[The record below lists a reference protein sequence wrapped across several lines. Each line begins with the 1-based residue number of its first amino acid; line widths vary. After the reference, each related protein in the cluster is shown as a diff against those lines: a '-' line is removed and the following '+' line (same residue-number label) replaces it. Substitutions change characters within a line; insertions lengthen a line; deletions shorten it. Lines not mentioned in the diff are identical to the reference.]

1 MFRRRVVP
9 CAYPPPRR
17 SGPPD
22 PARRVGR
29 RALVTGAS
37 GFVGRALCAA
47 LRARGDQV
55 RVVMRR
61 PAVGPWDEQWNLDL
75 GAGDLPA
82 GLLRDVDVVWHLAG
96 ARARE
101 PWRPGLAEAH
111 AAADLAATRA
121 LLDAVAAGA
130 WLQRASPGAPV
141 LVLASSVKA
150 VGLPARGPAD
160 ERTATPP
167 DTHYGRAKRA
177 AEELVLAT
185 AERHGLHACVVRPA
199 PVYGPG
205 CGGGL
210 GRMLRAVDRGR
221 FPAVPEVGNRRSL
234 VGLDDLVAALLLV
247 AERPEA
253 AGRTYVVCDGQA
265 YSTRRVQLA
274 MASALGRRP
283 PARTVPAWALRAL
296 AQAGD
301 MAGWLA
307 GRPAPFDSAALR
319 QLLGSAWYSA
329 ARITAELGWRPRQD
343 LEAALPAMV
352 AAYRAGGAL
361 DCAIASG

>member
-1 MFRRRVVP
+1 M
-9 CAYPPPRR
+9 
-17 SGPPD
+17 
-22 PARRVGR
+22 GR

-47 LRARGDQV
+47 LHARGDQV
-55 RVVMRR
+55 RAVMRR
-61 PAVGPWDEQWNLDL
+61 PAAGPWDEQWNLDL
-75 GAGDLPA
+75 GATDLPT
-82 GLLRDVDVVWHLAG
+82 GLVRDVDVVWHLA
-96 ARARE
+96 ARSRPFEGLAAARE
-101 PWRPGLAEAH
+101 PGGLAAAREPRQPELAEER

-121 LLDAVAAGA
+121 LLDAAAAAGA
-130 WLQRASPGAPV
+130 PA
-141 LVLASSVKA
+141 LVFASSVRA
-150 VGLPARGPAD
+150 VGLPVRGPAD

-167 DTHYGRAKRA
+167 DTGYGRAKRA
-177 AEELVLAT
+177 AEELVLAA

-210 GRMLRAVDRGR
+210 RRMLRAVDQGR

-274 MASALGRRP
+274 MAGALGRTP

-296 AQAGD
+296 ARTGD
-301 MAGWLA
+301 LASWLA

-329 ARITAELGWRPRQD
+329 ARISAELGWRPRQD
-343 LEAALPAMV
+343 LEGALPAMV
-352 AAYRAGGAL
+352 AAYREEEG
-361 DCAIASG
+361 S

>member
-1 MFRRRVVP
+1 
-9 CAYPPPRR
+9 
-17 SGPPD
+17 
-22 PARRVGR
+22 VGR
-29 RALVTGAS
+29 RVLVTGAS

-47 LRARGDQV
+47 LRTRGDQV
-55 RVVMRR
+55 RAVMRR
-61 PAVGPWDEQWNLDL
+61 PAHGPWDEQWNLDL
-75 GAGDLPA
+75 GAAALPA
-82 GLLRDVDVVWHLAG
+82 GLARDVDVVWHLAG
-96 ARARE
+96 LS
-101 PWRPGLAEAH
+101 RPSGERQPDLAQAH

-121 LLDAVAAGA
+121 LLAAAAAAGTPA
-130 WLQRASPGAPV
+130 
-141 LVLASSVKA
+141 LVFASSVRA

-167 DTHYGRAKRA
+167 ETRHGQAKRE
-177 AEELVLAT
+177 AEGLVLAA
-185 AERHGLHACVVRPA
+185 AERHGLHACVLRPA

-210 GRMLRAVDRGR
+210 RRMLRAVDHGR

-253 AGRTYVVCDGQA
+253 AARTYVVCDGQA

-274 MASALGRRP
+274 MASALGRTP

-296 AQAGD
+296 ARAGD
-301 MAGWLA
+301 LAGWLG
-307 GRPAPFDSAALR
+307 GRPAPFDSSALR
-319 QLLGSAWYSA
+319 QLLGSGWYSS

-343 LEAALPAMV
+343 LESSLPAMV
-352 AAYRAGGAL
+352 AAYREEEQAA
-361 DCAIASG
+361 ASSRRGRRHG

>member
-1 MFRRRVVP
+1 
-9 CAYPPPRR
+9 
-17 SGPPD
+17 
-22 PARRVGR
+22 VGR

-55 RVVMRR
+55 RAVMRR
-61 PAVGPWDEQWNLDL
+61 PAAGPWDEQWNLDL
-75 GAGDLPA
+75 GAADLPA
-82 GLLRDVDVVWHLAG
+82 GLVRDVDVVWHLA
-96 ARARE
+96 ARS
-101 PWRPGLAEAH
+101 RPSEGGRPELAEAH

-121 LLDAVAAGA
+121 LLDAVAA
-130 WLQRASPGAPV
+130 ASAPGV
-141 LVLASSVKA
+141 VLASSVRA

-167 DTHYGRAKRA
+167 DTRHGRAKRA
-177 AEELVLAT
+177 AEELVLAA

-210 GRMLRAVDRGR
+210 RRMLGAVDQGR

-274 MASALGRRP
+274 MASALGRTP

-296 AQAGD
+296 ARTGD
-301 MAGWLA
+301 LAGWLA
-307 GRPAPFDSAALR
+307 GRPAPFDSTALR

-329 ARITAELGWRPRQD
+329 ARIITELDWRPRQD
-343 LEAALPAMV
+343 LEAVLPAMV
-352 AAYRAGGAL
+352 AAFRGG
-361 DCAIASG
+361 SGGLKSEA

>member
-1 MFRRRVVP
+1 M
-9 CAYPPPRR
+9 
-17 SGPPD
+17 
-22 PARRVGR
+22 GR

-47 LRARGDQV
+47 LHARGDQV
-55 RVVMRR
+55 RAVMRR
-61 PAVGPWDEQWNLDL
+61 PAAGPWDEQWNLDL
-75 GAGDLPA
+75 GTADLPA
-82 GLLRDVDVVWHLAG
+82 GLLRDVDVVWHLA
-96 ARARE
+96 ARSRPSVGGSAAARE
-101 PWRPGLAEAH
+101 PRQPELAEAR
-111 AAADLAATRA
+111 AAADLVATRA

-130 WLQRASPGAPV
+130 WLQRASPGAPA

-167 DTHYGRAKRA
+167 DTRHGRAKRA
-177 AEELVLAT
+177 AEELVLAA
-185 AERHGLHACVVRPA
+185 AERHGLHACAVRPA

-210 GRMLRAVDRGR
+210 RRMLRAVDQGR

-253 AGRTYVVCDGQA
+253 AGRTYVVCDGEA

-274 MASALGRRP
+274 MASALGRTP
-283 PARTVPAWALRAL
+283 PARTVPPWALRAL
-296 AQAGD
+296 ARSGD
-301 MAGWLA
+301 LAGWLA

-343 LEAALPAMV
+343 LEGALPAMV
-352 AAYRAGGAL
+352 AAYREEARGSGGLEERGRNRGGGRPRRAER
-361 DCAIASG
+361 